1 MVLKYQM
8 KVKNFIILK
17 VQEEMTPITTVIDE
31 IIQREIK
38 IDELSRKREIFSNYF
53 YNIKRHQYELKK
65 ILKEG
70 RTSRNRAEFGLEGN
84 EDWFGDAKLHGVNCR
99 RLMDEHEV
107 IINDICDI
115 FIDVNIGIII

>member
-1 MVLKYQM
+1 
-8 KVKNFIILK
+8 
-17 VQEEMTPITTVIDE
+17 MTPITTVIDE

-53 YNIKRHQYELKK
+53 YNIKGHQYELKK

-70 RTSRNRAEFGLEGN
+70 RKSRNRAEFGLEGN

-115 FIDVNIGIII
+115 FIDVNKGIII

>member
-8 KVKNFIILK
+8 KVKNFIVLK

-53 YNIKRHQYELKK
+53 YNIKGHQYELKK

-70 RTSRNRAEFGLEGN
+70 RKSRNRDEFGLEGN
-84 EDWFGDAKLHGVNCR
+84 EAWFGDAKIHGVNCR
-99 RLMDEHEV
+99 RLMDEYEV

-115 FIDVNIGIII
+115 FIDANKGIII